1 MFVAVLNP
9 AFGANEGAESI
20 DDVSKMLGRF
30 ERYSVDKYDEYLEA
44 LGVNI
49 VKRKALVA
57 ASPVLENRKSG
68 DTWTTI
74 ISTSLKNWEYTY
86 VSENFKKIPKKR
98 INTEKNTNISPK
110 MAELYYI
117 FHGDFA
123 NIVFFKYLK
132 TFLS

>member
-1 MFVAVLNP
+1 MFFVVLSLLFVAVLNP
-9 AFGANEGAESI
+9 AFGADEGAESI

-30 ERYSVDKYDEYLEA
+30 ERYSIDNYDEYLEA

-86 VSENFKKIPKKR
+86 VSENLKKIPKKTT
-98 INTEKNTNISPK
+98 IFPM
-110 MAELYYI
+110 MA
-117 FHGDFA
+117 
-123 NIVFFKYLK
+123 
-132 TFLS
+132 

>member
-1 MFVAVLNP
+1 MFFVILSLFMVAVLNP
-9 AFGANEGAESI
+9 AFGADEGAESI

-30 ERYSVDKYDEYLEA
+30 ERYSIDKYDEYLEA
-44 LGVNI
+44 LGVNV

-86 VSENFKKIPKKR
+86 VSNF
-98 INTEKNTNISPK
+98 
-110 MAELYYI
+110 
-117 FHGDFA
+117 
-123 NIVFFKYLK
+123 LK
-132 TFLS
+132 TKYRKETQIFR

>member
-1 MFVAVLNP
+1 MFFVILSLFMVAVLNP
-9 AFGANEGAESI
+9 AFGADEGAESI

-44 LGVNI
+44 LGVNV
-49 VKRKALVA
+49 VKRKALVV

-86 VSENFKKIPKKR
+86 VS
-98 INTEKNTNISPK
+98 
-110 MAELYYI
+110 
-117 FHGDFA
+117 
-123 NIVFFKYLK
+123 K
-132 TFLS
+132 TFLKKYR